1 MSTGQR
7 APLGKLGRRDT
18 LKFALAGGTS
28 PLAKDLADALLLN
41 GHEVQVF
48 SRTSK
53 HPKVLA
59 YPDLKTRSFDAIVN
73 LIGGH
78 TANIG
83 ALEVSQILA
92 LSEHLVDVA
101 KERSTPLIHLSS
113 GSVLGPMNSPASI
126 QTPRFA
132 GNPTSKYQELKIK
145 MEQLHEGKR
154 NLLAVSD
161 LRLFSFAGANFLRQ
175 SDYFLSKLIK
185 SAVDGNSIKIS
196 GLDFLRDFSGPH
208 ELASAIESA
217 AISQFSGV
225 ANLFSEKPVSRS
237 EILRLF
243 ADEFGVNFDY
253 LDSSPTQEI
262 YCASRSKELAN
273 FAPRSS
279 LEVITVESKRAL
291 ALKKSKDLRSWQ

>member
-1 MSTGQR
+1 
-7 APLGKLGRRDT
+7 

-28 PLAKDLADALLLN
+28 PLAKDLADALVLN

-53 HPKVLA
+53 HPNALT
-59 YPDLKTRSFDAIVN
+59 YSDLKTCSFDAIVN

-78 TANIG
+78 TADIG

-101 KERSTPLIHLSS
+101 IKRSTPLIHLSS
-113 GSVLGPMNSPASI
+113 GVVLGPMSSPASI

-132 GNPTSKYQELKIK
+132 GDFTSKYQELKIK
-145 MEQLHEGKR
+145 MERLHEGKR
-154 NLLAVSD
+154 HLLAVSD
-161 LRLFSFAGANFLRQ
+161 LRLFSFAGANFLTRT
-175 SDYFLSKLIK
+175 DYFLSKLIK
-185 SAVDGNSIKIS
+185 SAVDGNSFKIA
-196 GLDFLRDFSGPH
+196 GLDFLRDFSGPQ

-225 ANLFSEKPVSRS
+225 ANLFSEKPASRS
-237 EILRLF
+237 EILRFF

-253 LDSSPTQEI
+253 LASSPSQEF
-262 YCASRSKELAN
+262 YCAARSGELAN

-279 LEVITVESKRAL
+279 LEVITAESKRAL
-291 ALKKSKDLRSWQ
+291 AL